1 MTPAIPPVS
10 TLDPYDGTE
19 ILPLYT
25 TTVTL
30 TGGASG
36 HGRASGHAR
45 SDDGALDIS
54 LRLPTALGGEGGG
67 TNPEQLFAA
76 GYAACFHG
84 ALVLIAIKHGVT
96 LPKDFALYC
105 TVSFARD
112 PTDGRFCI
120 TADLEVSLP
129 GLDSDTAKELVEETE
144 LMCPY
149 SKMVYLGITS
159 STRLR

>member
-10 TLDPYDGTE
+10 ILDPYDGTE

-30 TGGASG
+30 TGGAAG

-45 SDDGALDIS
+45 SDDGALDIA
-54 LRLPTALGGEGGG
+54 LGMPPELGGEGKG

-84 ALVLIAIKHGVT
+84 ALRLVSIKRGVD
-96 LPKDFALYC
+96 LPHDFAIYC

-112 PTDGRFCI
+112 PVDGRFCI

-129 GLDSDTAKELVEETE
+129 GLDQDRAKELIEETE

-149 SKMVYLGITS
+149 SKMVYLGISS